1 MYLLSIEVYTHSE
14 VSRMERGERE
24 TGGVH
29 SVHLNCL
36 SSNWDAAEFI
46 DNTPQSLASNCDY
59 TPKCLD
65 GDSGSSILKS
75 VFVPTPTNGGE
86 ELDPTLV
93 AELPCQAA
101 PTTDSVKYVIAGNIT
116 NYSSSRNINVKDAA
130 TAMTDRL
137 METTKSRSNKLDAT
151 VMDNPLIRPASS
163 SSKAMNR
170 LKRREQEVKMYLTA
184 YVYPILMDAIVHLL
198 YNGAGNIKQGRHLVI
213 CIWFI
218 VKQCCHVSLIIFPL
232 IFLICIPSVTVLHKY
247 LMEKKEGLER
257 FQLLR
262 TNQKG
267 ANNVMDKT
275 FMDLQIIPVAT
286 KVPSRNN
293 FNLLLSLLL

>member
-1 MYLLSIEVYTHSE
+1 MEVCTHSE

-29 SVHLNCL
+29 SVHFNCL
-36 SSNWDAAEFI
+36 SSNWDAAEFT

-101 PTTDSVKYVIAGNIT
+101 PTTDSVRCIIAGGIS
-116 NYSSSRNINVKDAA
+116 NYSSSRNINVKDDAA
-130 TAMTDRL
+130 AMTDRL
-137 METTKSRSNKLDAT
+137 MEITKSRSNRLDAT

-163 SSKAMNR
+163 SSKAVNR
-170 LKRREQEVKMYLTA
+170 LKRREHEVKTYLTA
-184 YVYPILMDAIVHLL
+184 YVYPILLDAIVHLL
-198 YNGAGNIKQGRHLVI
+198 YNGPGDVKQGRHLVI
-213 CIWFI
+213 VVRFI
-218 VKQCCHVSLIIFPL
+218 VKQCCHVCFVIF
-232 IFLICIPSVTVLHKY
+232 
-247 LMEKKEGLER
+247 R
-257 FQLLR
+257 
-262 TNQKG
+262 
-267 ANNVMDKT
+267 
-275 FMDLQIIPVAT
+275 
-286 KVPSRNN
+286 
-293 FNLLLSLLL
+293 